1 MNNELRYDHLRLASG
16 LVVPV
21 GIATKVFVKTT
32 KNMPKEF
39 GMKVEK
45 IGWHEITPSNSC
57 YRTLVLEFMDDD
69 ELNLAFARRVLEAQ
83 GLDYG
88 VVSMATVHIR

>member
-1 MNNELRYDHLRLASG
+1 MYNGIKYKEKILESG
-16 LVVPV
+16 LFIPV

>member
-1 MNNELRYDHLRLASG
+1 MKELRYTQRELASG

-21 GIATKVFVKTT
+21 GVATKVLIKTT
-32 KNMPKEF
+32 TNMPAEF
-39 GMKVEK
+39 GMLVEM

-69 ELNLAFARRVLEAQ
+69 KLNLAFARRVLEAQ

-88 VVSMATVHIR
+88 VVSTATVHIR